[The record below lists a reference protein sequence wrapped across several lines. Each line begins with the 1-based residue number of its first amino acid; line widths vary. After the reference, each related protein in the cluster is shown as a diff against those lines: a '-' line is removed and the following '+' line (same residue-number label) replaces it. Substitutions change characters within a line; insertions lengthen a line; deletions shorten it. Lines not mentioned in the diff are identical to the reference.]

1 MSEIEQRKLQHL
13 QIATS
18 QQSQVAAGA
27 SWDDV
32 HLVPLAVPELDAADV
47 DLSTRF
53 LGARLGA
60 PLMIAG
66 MTGGHEA
73 AGQVNARLGE
83 AAERLGLAVGV
94 GSQRAALV
102 DPSLAPT
109 FAAVR
114 ERAPSVFVL
123 ANLGAAQLVAQ
134 DGRPPLGPPEI
145 RTAVEMVGAQA
156 LAVHLNVL
164 QELVQTEGDR
174 TTAGFLDAIRGAA
187 EASPVPVIAKE
198 VGAGLSRE
206 AAVALAGAGV
216 AALDV
221 GGAGGTSFAMVESV
235 RAERAGDRRGAR
247 LGRTF
252 AAWGLATPVSI
263 LESRAAGLPLVATG
277 GVRSGLD
284 AAKALAL
291 GADLVGIGKPA
302 ASAAL
307 RGLDALIEELELFL
321 EELRLALVLCGAR
334 TPAALRDRPPVLTGL
349 VRDWAEQRALA
360 PAPVTGN
367 R

>member
-1 MSEIEQRKLQHL
+1 VSEIEQRKFQHL

-18 QQSQVAAGA
+18 PGAQGSGAG
-27 SWDDV
+27 WDDV
-32 HLVPLAVPELDAADV
+32 RLVPQAVPELDAADV
-47 DLSTRF
+47 DLTTRF
-53 LGARLGA
+53 LGAELRA
-60 PLMIAG
+60 PLVITG

-73 AGQVNARLGE
+73 AREVNARLGE

-114 ERAPSVFVL
+114 DRAPSALVL
-123 ANLGAAQLVAQ
+123 ANLGAPQLIAQGAT
-134 DGRPPLGPPEI
+134 PPLDQA
-145 RTAVEMVGAQA
+145 AVKAAIDMVGAQA

-164 QELVQTEGDR
+164 QEMVQTEGDR
-174 TTAGFLDAIRGAA
+174 ATAGFLHAIGGLVAS
-187 EASPVPVIAKE
+187 SPVPVLAKE

-206 AAVALAGAGV
+206 AAVALAGTGV

-221 GGAGGTSFAMVESV
+221 GGAGGTSFALVESI
-235 RAERAGDRRGAR
+235 RAEQAGDRRGAR

-252 AAWGLATPVSI
+252 AGWGLPTAVSI

-277 GVRSGLD
+277 GVRTGLD

-291 GADLVGIGKPA
+291 GADLVGIGQPA

-307 RGLDALIEELELFL
+307 RGVDDVVGELRLFL
-321 EELRLALVLCGAR
+321 EELRLTLLLCGAR
-334 TPAALRDRPPVLTGL
+334 SPAGLRRRQVVLTGPT
-349 VRDWAEQRALA
+349 RDWADQRGLGL
-360 PAPVTGN
+360 PTS
-367 R
+367 RRD